1 MDDYIDSLLE
11 EIRGQSDAYN
21 EEPSEEITPKV
32 YPEWQGNTYFI
43 YLDYFFKCNDSFWLP
58 TLLITLEN
66 AWA

>member
-43 YLDYFFKCNDSFWLP
+43 YLDYFFKCNDSF
-58 TLLITLEN
+58 
-66 AWA
+66 